1 MILNNMT
8 DLTNGRN
15 NKALITGVN
24 GFLGRAL
31 SGHLR
36 QAGVNVI
43 GLDVYKLPAGL
54 LEGIQYYQTNLLN
67 FKELCD
73 TLKRLNL
80 EDATVFHLAG
90 QSYVGK
96 SRTDPLTT
104 ISTNVTGTAHLLEAC
119 RLISLKRIVFPST
132 ALVYKKPNPIPIKET
147 DAVQAGS
154 VYAATKLA
162 CEELLR
168 GYASDF
174 GFTCRI
180 VRLGN
185 VYGPGAAIG
194 SVAQIIL
201 RQVKDGGP
209 VSIRT
214 LSSVRDF
221 IYRDDVLSGLIALAN
236 HANESGCEIL
246 NLSSGIPTSIR
257 ELAEAAC
264 SAGHIKPEIIETEP
278 QLGNI
283 DDRLVLSIERLKEQ
297 TGWQPV
303 WNLDDG
309 LRQTLAELETKSK

>member
-1 MILNNMT
+1 MT
-8 DLTNGRN
+8 DLTNDRN
-15 NKALITGVN
+15 NKVLITGVA

-43 GLDVYKLPAGL
+43 GLDICNLPAGL
-54 LEGIQYYQTNLLN
+54 LEGIQYYQINLLK
-67 FKELCD
+67 FKELYD
-73 TLKRLNL
+73 TLEHLNL

-90 QSYVGK
+90 QSYVRK
-96 SRTDPLTT
+96 SQTDPLST
-104 ISTNVTGTAHLLEAC
+104 ISTNVTGTAHLLEVC
-119 RLISLKRIVFPST
+119 RLISLRRIVFPST
-132 ALVYKKPNPIPIKET
+132 ALVYKKPNPIPVKET

-154 VYAATKLA
+154 VYTATKLA

-180 VRLGN
+180 ARLGN

-201 RQVKDGGP
+201 QQVKHGGP

-236 HANESGCEIL
+236 HANESGCEIF

-264 SAGHIKPEIIETEP
+264 RAGNIKPEIIETEP

-283 DDRLVLSIERLKEQ
+283 DERLVLSIERVKEV
-297 TGWQPV
+297 TGWKPA
-303 WNLDDG
+303 WMIEKG
-309 LRQTLAELETKSK
+309 LRQTLSEMDILTK